1 MSLLWEVSVW
11 DDAVDCS
18 LVMVESK
25 AEVVLSEFTEL
36 FSVVGWF
43 VFWVVSVTR
52 EVTLVD
58 VSLF

>member
-1 MSLLWEVSVW
+1 MSVW

-43 VFWVVSVTR
+43 RFWVVSVT
-52 EVTLVD
+52 
-58 VSLF
+58 